1 MTVPVLTIDGPSGA
15 GKGTVSR
22 AVAKLLN
29 WHYLD
34 SGSIYRSLAI
44 AVLQAGVDL
53 NDVAGICL
61 IAKSMVLEFDC
72 GVELAVRL
80 NGRDIT
86 SQLAT
91 ETTGNAASIAAAY
104 PEVRAVL
111 LQKQKDFQQLP
122 GLVAD
127 GRDMGSVV
135 FPDAEFKVYLTASA
149 EERASRRYKQ
159 LIEKGIDA
167 NLLQITREIEARD
180 QRDRERAAAPLTV
193 PQGACYI
200 DSSSLSIQQVIDAVM
215 DLVGL
220 ENGMDA
226 EGRVM

>member
-1 MTVPVLTIDGPSGA
+1 MTAPVLTIDGPSGA

-29 WHYLD
+29 WNYLD

-44 AVLQAGVDL
+44 AVLQANIDL
-53 NDVAGICL
+53 QDASAICK
-61 IAKSMVLEFDC
+61 IAEAMNLEFDC
-72 GVELAVRL
+72 GEDLIVRL
-80 NGRDIT
+80 NGSDIT

-91 ETTGNAASIAAAY
+91 ETTGNAASIIAAY
-104 PEVRAVL
+104 PAVRAVL
-111 LQKQKDFQQLP
+111 LQKQKDFQRLP

-167 NLLQITREIEARD
+167 NLLQITREIEE
-180 QRDRERAAAPLTV
+180 RDRRDSERTTAPLTV
-193 PQGACYI
+193 PDGAHFI
-200 DSSSLSIQQVIDAVM
+200 DSSHLTIQQVIDAVI
-215 DLVGL
+215 DLV
-220 ENGMDA
+220 
-226 EGRVM
+226 R